1 MFIKSKQVVFTQFG
15 TPEVLHY
22 VDHEVM
28 PPQKGEVVI
37 KTIAIG
43 VNYSDTLRRRN
54 LYFQPTPLPCAPGS
68 EVVGEIVGVG
78 EGVARPFAIGLRVL
92 AILPAGGGYAEVV
105 TVMAQYCIPL
115 PPSIDSLAATGVFV
129 QGTTAQLMMSQL
141 AGDLSN
147 KNVLINAA
155 AGGVG
160 SILVQ
165 LAKMKGAN
173 VFAACSAIEKLQTSK
188 ANGAGVLI
196 NYAVPGWSDVVKN
209 ATDGAGVDIVFE
221 MGGGEVYNQSIKS
234 LKQGGHLIIYGC
246 ASGVQGSIHPEYF
259 VDENI
264 SQTGF
269 NLAWYIRNKTMDWQ
283 KALEEVIGL
292 VAQGKLKIE
301 TTNTFPLK
309 DAAEA
314 HRQIEA
320 RRTTGKVVLI
330 P

>member
-1 MFIKSKQVVFTQFG
+1 MSMKSKQVVFTQFG
-15 TPEVLHY
+15 SPEVLQY
-22 VDHEVM
+22 VDHTVM
-28 PPQKGEVVI
+28 PPQAGEVLV
-37 KTIAIG
+37 KTLAIG
-43 VNYSDTLRRRN
+43 VNYSDSLRRRN
-54 LYFQPTPLPCAPGS
+54 VYFQPTPLPCVPGA
-68 EVVGEIVGVG
+68 EVVGEIVAVG
-78 EGVARPFAIGLRVL
+78 EGVDRPFEIGVRVL
-92 AILPAGGGYAEVV
+92 AILPVGGGYAEVV
-105 TVMAQYCIPL
+105 KVMAQYCIPL
-115 PPSIDSLAATGVFV
+115 PPSIDSSMATGIFV

-160 SILVQ
+160 SLLVQ
-165 LAKMKGAN
+165 LAKMKGAK
-173 VFAACSAIEKLQTSK
+173 VFAAGSSIRKLATAK
-188 ANGAGVLI
+188 ANGADILI
-196 NYAVPGWSDVVKN
+196 NYAAPGWSDKLKN
-209 ATDGAGVDIVFE
+209 ATGGEGVDIVFE
-221 MGGGEVYNQSIKS
+221 MVGGEVYNQSIRS
-234 LKQGGHLIIYGC
+234 LKQGGQLIVYGC

-269 NLAWYIRNKTMDWQ
+269 NLAWYIRHKTFDWQ
-283 KALEEVIGL
+283 KALEEVIAL
-292 VAQGKLKIE
+292 VAQAKLKID
-301 TTNTFPLK
+301 TTNTYPLK